1 MKKRSHSVEHA
12 GKTIPFT
19 VVRKKVKNV
28 NLRVNP
34 DATVVVSAG
43 NKVPVEYIEQLVI
56 KKAPWIIKAL
66 EHFTEQRSNKNSRQ
80 YATGEVISYLGQA
93 YSLQVVA
100 VKKQEEVI
108 IDQGVC
114 YLFVKDDGD
123 FKRKEH
129 LITEWYK
136 EQARL
141 LFGQSLEKV
150 HPLVSEQG
158 IVKPT
163 ITVRKMKT
171 RWGSCSWSRNKIT
184 LNSELVKAPWP
195 CIDYVVLHELAHF
208 KNRKHDHDF
217 YNFLTEMMPDW
228 KERRKLLK
236 GIIDAP

>member
-1 MKKRSHSVEHA
+1 MKKSSHSVKHA

-28 NLRVNP
+28 NLRVKP

-56 KKAPWIIKAL
+56 KKAPWIIEAL
-66 EHFTEQRSNKNSRQ
+66 EHFNEQRNNINSRQ
-80 YATGEVISYLGQA
+80 YATGEVINYLGQA
-93 YSLQVVA
+93 YPLQVVA

-108 IDQGVC
+108 IDRGIF

-141 LFGQSLEKV
+141 LFEQSLDKV
-150 HPLVSEQG
+150 HPLVEEQG
-158 IVKPT
+158 IVKPS

-184 LNSELVKAPWP
+184 LNSELVKAPGP

-208 KNRKHDHDF
+208 KHRKHDYEF
-217 YNFLTEMMPDW
+217 YNFLTEIMPDW

-236 GIIDAP
+236 GIIEST

>member
-1 MKKRSHSVEHA
+1 MKTSSHFVKHA

-28 NLRVNP
+28 NLRVKP

-56 KKAPWIIKAL
+56 KKAPWIIEAL
-66 EHFTEQRSNKNSRQ
+66 EYFTEQRDNTKSRQ
-80 YATGEVISYLGQA
+80 YASGEVINYLGKD
-93 YSLQVVA
+93 YPLNVVT
-100 VKKQEEVI
+100 VKKQEEII

-114 YLFVKDDGD
+114 YLFVIDKND
-123 FKRKEH
+123 FERKESI
-129 LITEWYK
+129 ITEWYK

-141 LFGQSLEKV
+141 LFEQSLDKV
-150 HPLVSEQG
+150 HPLVEEQG
-158 IVKPT
+158 IVKPS

-208 KNRKHDHDF
+208 KHRKHDHDF
-217 YNFLTEMMPDW
+217 YDFLTEMMPDW

-236 GIIDAP
+236 GIISAP